1 MVELMDTDV
10 LLANKCKFGLIVNIN
25 LSKRF
30 IHRLFIKCTLIDLI
44 ILACNYKKGFK
55 NETL

>member
-1 MVELMDTDV
+1 MDTDV

-30 IHRLFIKCTLIDLI
+30 IQVHRLFIKCTLIDLI

-55 NETL
+55 NEAV